1 MVDTRVPVWR
11 VQPAQQHK
19 QDPAAGAPVG
29 DPQQQAS
36 GQQDGQPVDGDPAD
50 LGEAGKKAIAAE
62 RARAAKAEREL
73 AAERARIKQYEDAG
87 KSAEQK
93 QAEQLTTLTTERDT
107 ATVKAL
113 RYEVCEA
120 KELPLKAAR
129 FLTGSTK
136 AEIEEAADAF
146 KALGVANAKPATGL
160 PPAGNLGNESKKPSG
175 GSRGLDEAQRRFAA
189 KSA

>member
-11 VQPAQQHK
+11 VQPEQQHK
-19 QDPAAGAPVG
+19 QDPATGAPAG
-29 DPQQQAS
+29 DPQPGADQQA
-36 GQQDGQPVDGDPAD
+36 GQPGDGDPAD
-50 LGEAGKKAIAAE
+50 LGEAGKRAIAAE
-62 RARAAKAEREL
+62 RARAAKAERDL
-73 AAERARIKQYEDAG
+73 AAERAKTKQYEDAG

-93 QAEQLTTLTTERDT
+93 QAEQLTALTTERDT

-120 KELPLKAAR
+120 RELPLAAAR

-175 GSRGLDEAQRRFAA
+175 GSRGLDEARRRFAA